1 MRFAKLCSAFSLLA
15 IVAACFQPQAL
26 IRVEADANDSGTAQG
41 LSDIEVRFYPFDRD
55 AVFDSLTSVSTTPE
69 PQVPPELLAAQDSVA
84 SAQRAWQMAET
95 EWQDMRD
102 RLQTIS
108 NEIATLN
115 RGEARYVQLFNE
127 FRDLEGRVDAAERAS
142 QAAFQNFTALSE
154 GVLSR
159 AEQVRLLREQWE
171 DDAFAT
177 VGEVFDAK
185 AAEAGRE
192 VIYDTTGADG
202 TAGPISAPAG
212 QWWVFA
218 RYELPFE
225 ELYWN
230 VPFTLEGS
238 DGPMTVTLNAENAQ
252 RRPKL

>member
-1 MRFAKLCSAFSLLA
+1 MRLAKLCSGLSLLA
-15 IVAACFQPQAL
+15 VVAACSQPQAV
-26 IRVEADANDSGTAQG
+26 IRVEADANEDGTSQG
-41 LSDIEVRFYPFDRD
+41 LPDIEVRLYPFDRD
-55 AVFDSLTSVSTTPE
+55 AVFDSLTAASTTPE
-69 PQVPPELLAAQDSVA
+69 PEVPAELLAAQDSVA
-84 SAQRAWQMAET
+84 AAQRAWQAAESQ
-95 EWQDMRD
+95 WQDMRD

-108 NEIATLN
+108 DEIAGLN

-127 FRDLEGRVDAAERAS
+127 FRDLESRVDAAERDS
-142 QAAFQNFTALSE
+142 QRAFQTFTSLSE

-171 DDAFAT
+171 DEAFAT
-177 VGEVFDAK
+177 VNDVFDAK
-185 AAEAGRE
+185 LEESGRA
-192 VIYDTTGADG
+192 ILYDTTNADG
-202 TAGPISAPAG
+202 ATDPISAPAG

-230 VPFTLEGS
+230 VPITLEATDEPTTFTLNG
-238 DGPMTVTLNAENAQ
+238 DNAA